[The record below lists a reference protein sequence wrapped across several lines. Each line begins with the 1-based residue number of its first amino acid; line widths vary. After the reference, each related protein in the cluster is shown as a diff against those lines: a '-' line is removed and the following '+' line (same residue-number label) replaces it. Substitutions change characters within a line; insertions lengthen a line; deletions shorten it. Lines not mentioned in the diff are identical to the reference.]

1 MSCGGHSAVPKV
13 EHASAGWSSVAPS
26 GRSDTARRQSSRR
39 RHDAKAQKA
48 GTARNRQGRSLDQ
61 RPLLARRLCTRYWS
75 PLLAGVTGR
84 GHARG
89 GAPEPACRSIWG
101 REPMSE
107 RRSRFGP
114 LAAASETV
122 RTAIASVDLRRSKRE
137 LPLKEAVECVFSFS
151 CLSASSSRLFR
162 QRVRRRL
169 RRVERPIFRSF
180 ATKDERI
187 ELVRAHSHL
196 LATRERVSKLVD
208 SWPIELLFR
217 RRKVYAGTAG
227 APQSRR
233 SLGSSERV
241 VISGASDTV
250 LFSHS
255 ARRPINCGELFSS
268 ASYTFGGR
276 QVVAPLR

>member
-48 GTARNRQGRSLDQ
+48 GTARKRQGRSLDQ

-137 LPLKEAVECVFSFS
+137 LPLKEAVGLRLQLQLPLGLVISPLQTARSAEATPSRTPN
-151 CLSASSSRLFR
+151 LSVVRDERRADRAGSRALASSRDER
-162 QRVRRRL
+162 TCEQARRL
-169 RRVERPIFRSF
+169 MANRAPVPPTQSVRGNSGRPAESPFPWI
-180 ATKDERI
+180 
-187 ELVRAHSHL
+187 VRARRHKRRFGHRPLQPLGPASH
-196 LATRERVSKLVD
+196 
-208 SWPIELLFR
+208 
-217 RRKVYAGTAG
+217 
-227 APQSRR
+227 
-233 SLGSSERV
+233 
-241 VISGASDTV
+241 
-250 LFSHS
+250 
-255 ARRPINCGELFSS
+255 
-268 ASYTFGGR
+268 
-276 QVVAPLR
+276 